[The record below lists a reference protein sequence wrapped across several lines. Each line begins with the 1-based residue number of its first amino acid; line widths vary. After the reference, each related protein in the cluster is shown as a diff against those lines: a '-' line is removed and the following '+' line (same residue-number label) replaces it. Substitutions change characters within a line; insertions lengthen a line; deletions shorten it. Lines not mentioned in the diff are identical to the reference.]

1 MLHSVFQMLTAH
13 TALTSQKAYSA
24 APSMCEAERQA
35 FAQDAAA
42 DEPCKPWDCAPDAAK
57 ADAGTQSAGV
67 KPVVRVRGPSYSWT
81 IWDHCALLTSSTL
94 LMVRR
99 RGNVN
104 ASPLQLS
111 TFVLQKY

>member
-1 MLHSVFQMLTAH
+1 MPLLPGSQVKFSVRLRV
-13 TALTSQKAYSA
+13 S
-24 APSMCEAERQA
+24 ERQA

-42 DEPCKPWDCAPDAAK
+42 DEPCKPWDCAPDAAE

-104 ASPLQLS
+104 ASPLQWS